1 MRQTLFHI
9 PHEFLGIPVLGFGWA
24 LAAIVLFA
32 VVFLLI
38 SRKNQ
43 SISKLLE
50 EQGIILGV
58 AALIVVFL
66 LPLIEERISD
76 GSSTP
81 WIVGLPIRGYG
92 VMLMLGVVSAV
103 SVAMMRCDK
112 AGLSR
117 EAFFSLATWTIVAG
131 MIGARVF
138 YCVQKWDELGGTLGE
153 KLWKSIQVT
162 EGGLVVY
169 GSVIGGMIAIA
180 FWSRKHRFPLL
191 KLADCVTPAFF
202 IGLAFGR
209 IGCFLNGCCYGGLCE
224 SSLPSIT
231 FPSGSPAYV
240 DQLQSGKLFG
250 IGTQASQDVGGGAQ
264 DIVKVTPDSWASAN
278 NIQAGQKLVSIR
290 EMMFESRS
298 RNAPLAAPV
307 FEATVQVDS
316 RQFQIAAGVVP
327 KRSMPVHPSQIY
339 AAVSGLVLFL
349 WICSLSAITKRTG
362 LVFGVAL
369 IAYGVQRIIEEI
381 IRVDEAGQFGTSL
394 SIAQWISL
402 GGILLGLGLV
412 VFAKQSA
419 LKASEESAV

>member
-153 KLWKSIQVT
+153 KLWTKTARPTAPASKNCSVT
-162 EGGLVVY
+162 L
-169 GSVIGGMIAIA
+169 
-180 FWSRKHRFPLL
+180 
-191 KLADCVTPAFF
+191 
-202 IGLAFGR
+202 
-209 IGCFLNGCCYGGLCE
+209 
-224 SSLPSIT
+224 
-231 FPSGSPAYV
+231 
-240 DQLQSGKLFG
+240 
-250 IGTQASQDVGGGAQ
+250 
-264 DIVKVTPDSWASAN
+264 
-278 NIQAGQKLVSIR
+278 
-290 EMMFESRS
+290 
-298 RNAPLAAPV
+298 
-307 FEATVQVDS
+307 
-316 RQFQIAAGVVP
+316 
-327 KRSMPVHPSQIY
+327 
-339 AAVSGLVLFL
+339 
-349 WICSLSAITKRTG
+349 
-362 LVFGVAL
+362 
-369 IAYGVQRIIEEI
+369 
-381 IRVDEAGQFGTSL
+381 GTS
-394 SIAQWISL
+394 
-402 GGILLGLGLV
+402 
-412 VFAKQSA
+412 SA
-419 LKASEESAV
+419 PPKTAPKPWPPSSAASPMPS